1 MSASEDSRVSS
12 NDKRV
17 FCFICVKERRRV
29 GEEKVHS
36 DRKSHLL
43 ARLRLTGM
51 NYFSFFSVFHTQNE
65 IERQLLL
72 LTRKEVPV
80 SRFPAKEKPLDGFSG
95 SRCTPWV
102 FFFLFSLK
110 IQLLLSI
117 ISDAKLLGYLFS
129 LLDVETHHSIYLTSP
144 FKLNPRHATKN
155 FDTLNNFV
163 GMVIQQESLYT
174 EEEICTF
181 WRDNIVNWEW
191 K

>member
-1 MSASEDSRVSS
+1 
-12 NDKRV
+12 
-17 FCFICVKERRRV
+17 
-29 GEEKVHS
+29 
-36 DRKSHLL
+36 
-43 ARLRLTGM
+43 
-51 NYFSFFSVFHTQNE
+51 
-65 IERQLLL
+65 
-72 LTRKEVPV
+72 
-80 SRFPAKEKPLDGFSG
+80 
-95 SRCTPWV
+95 
-102 FFFLFSLK
+102 LFSLK